1 MRKLCWFA
9 LPFCGAAFA
18 ACLGLP
24 FLIPVG
30 LIFAALGLLAGC
42 LKRLPVCLACL
53 GIAVGLLW
61 FQGYSL
67 LFRAPAEELAGQS
80 TGFSATVTSFPQE
93 TSVGSFR
100 VEARLHLPGKP
111 DFKIILYTDNSGK
124 DLLPGDKIS
133 GTARFRSANVVRGE
147 AVSYYEAKGIY
158 LQGSTTG
165 ELTCQRPDTP
175 PLSVWPVCIAQAI
188 KDTLI
193 TDGYPS
199 VDAVRVGN
207 GYSASLDNVPNQ
219 DVLDAIEFVFDNGGA
234 AVQHRV
240 IYFYAPNVCESAF
253 HESQNYVVTHGGHK
267 FFDRW

>member
-1 MRKLCWFA
+1 MIKAFKRSTAILTLA
-9 LPFCGAAFA
+9 LVIAIAITP
-18 ACLGLP
+18 CLVC
-24 FLIPVG
+24 FLANNNVQ
-30 LIFAALGLLAGC
+30 A
-42 LKRLPVCLACL
+42 
-53 GIAVGLLW
+53 
-61 FQGYSL
+61 
-67 LFRAPAEELAGQS
+67 AEESDSRPEGSIQLVTKTYKEDQILSAKQDDESFSRAQAFDLAIK
-80 TGFSATVTSFPQE
+80 ATAKAVTELEEQKES
-93 TSVGSFR
+93 
-100 VEARLHLPGKP
+100 
-111 DFKIILYTDNSGK
+111 
-124 DLLPGDKIS
+124 
-133 GTARFRSANVVRGE
+133 GE
-147 AVSYYEAKGIY
+147 AVLCATESKDFL
-158 LQGSTTG
+158 LQIDN
-165 ELTCQRPDTP
+165 PDTSYVSYSVE
-175 PLSVWPVCIAQAI
+175 LSDYDRDVLEHLVMGEAGGQGFIGCALVAQAI

>member
-1 MRKLCWFA
+1 MIKAFKRSTAILTLA
-9 LPFCGAAFA
+9 LVIAIAITP
-18 ACLGLP
+18 CLVC
-24 FLIPVG
+24 FLANNNVQ
-30 LIFAALGLLAGC
+30 A
-42 LKRLPVCLACL
+42 
-53 GIAVGLLW
+53 
-61 FQGYSL
+61 
-67 LFRAPAEELAGQS
+67 AEESDSRPEGSIQLVTKTYKEDQILSAKQDDESFSRAQAFDLAIK
-80 TGFSATVTSFPQE
+80 ATAKAVTELEEQKES
-93 TSVGSFR
+93 
-100 VEARLHLPGKP
+100 
-111 DFKIILYTDNSGK
+111 
-124 DLLPGDKIS
+124 
-133 GTARFRSANVVRGE
+133 GE
-147 AVSYYEAKGIY
+147 AVLCATESKDFLLNIDN
-158 LQGSTTG
+158 
-165 ELTCQRPDTP
+165 PDTSYVSYSVE
-175 PLSVWPVCIAQAI
+175 LSDYDRDVLEHLVMGEAGGQGFIGCALVAQAI

>member
-1 MRKLCWFA
+1 MIKAFKRSTAILTLA
-9 LPFCGAAFA
+9 LVIAIAITP
-18 ACLGLP
+18 CLVC
-24 FLIPVG
+24 FLVNNNVQ
-30 LIFAALGLLAGC
+30 A
-42 LKRLPVCLACL
+42 
-53 GIAVGLLW
+53 
-61 FQGYSL
+61 
-67 LFRAPAEELAGQS
+67 AEESDSRPEGSIQLVTKTYKEDQILSAKQDDESFSRAQAFDLAIK
-80 TGFSATVTSFPQE
+80 ATAKAVTELEEQKES
-93 TSVGSFR
+93 
-100 VEARLHLPGKP
+100 
-111 DFKIILYTDNSGK
+111 
-124 DLLPGDKIS
+124 
-133 GTARFRSANVVRGE
+133 GE
-147 AVSYYEAKGIY
+147 AVLCATESKDFL
-158 LQGSTTG
+158 LQIDN
-165 ELTCQRPDTP
+165 PDTSYVSYSVE
-175 PLSVWPVCIAQAI
+175 LSDYDRDVLEHLVMGEAGGQGFIGCALVAQAI

>member
-1 MRKLCWFA
+1 MIKAFKRSTAILTLA
-9 LPFCGAAFA
+9 LVIAIAITP
-18 ACLGLP
+18 CLVC
-24 FLIPVG
+24 FLANNNVQ
-30 LIFAALGLLAGC
+30 A
-42 LKRLPVCLACL
+42 
-53 GIAVGLLW
+53 
-61 FQGYSL
+61 
-67 LFRAPAEELAGQS
+67 AEESDSRPEGSIQLVTKTYKEDQILSAKQDDESFSRAQAFDLAIK
-80 TGFSATVTSFPQE
+80 ATAKAVTELEEQKES
-93 TSVGSFR
+93 
-100 VEARLHLPGKP
+100 
-111 DFKIILYTDNSGK
+111 
-124 DLLPGDKIS
+124 
-133 GTARFRSANVVRGE
+133 GE
-147 AVSYYEAKGIY
+147 AVLCATESKDFLLHIDN
-158 LQGSTTG
+158 
-165 ELTCQRPDTP
+165 PDTSYVSYSVE
-175 PLSVWPVCIAQAI
+175 LSDYDRDVLEHLVMGEAGGQGFIGCALVAQAI